1 MADNT
6 LVPHVALVESQISP
20 WGKKKR
26 SKNIVIFGPKHLGIR
41 AEKLPV
47 SI

>member
-20 WGKKKR
+20 WGKKK